1 MTRLTVCPP
10 FPACAALV
18 VAAALALPAMAQSI
32 QQTAIT
38 HSRALT
44 PAPSVVT
51 SLTANLTDPA
61 PQIQNRTWT
70 GLVRNLQIE
79 VLPGPDATT
88 FGVGPDVRCAYG
100 PGDKDDRVVEFH
112 NPTDT
117 YSRGQPIARACP
129 TWGPAKCSRSV
140 TFMGHTFTANRGYPA
155 CTGPTETLNVD
166 GYTGSTPTQ
175 QAGDTPST
183 YTPGTPGTFTPG
195 TTPTPRAKT
204 PSNGIFRVRIW
215 GNVCINGGTNCLS
228 LRDPMTT
235 RWLAG
240 STGVIH
246 LTGYGATFRPGSP
259 HCGPA
264 RWPSEAWRMRG
275 GPGYA
280 EYCDITVDVRN

>member
-112 NPTDT
+112 NA
-117 YSRGQPIARACP
+117 RGLYFRDQPIARACP

-140 TFMGHTFTANRGYPA
+140 TVMGHTFTANRGYPP
-155 CTGPTETLNVD
+155 CPGEWGND
-166 GYTGSTPTQ
+166 GAPALGAAADEIPDSRQELSATRRTS
-175 QAGDTPST
+175 
-183 YTPGTPGTFTPG
+183 
-195 TTPTPRAKT
+195 KT
-204 PSNGIFRVRIW
+204 ANGIFKVRIW
-215 GNVCINGGTNCLS
+215 GNFCYAAGGVCRSLKTIDGT
-228 LRDPMTT
+228 T
-235 RWLAG
+235 
-240 STGVIH
+240 
-246 LTGYGATFRPGSP
+246 LTAPLVSRYGYAATFRPGPSN
-259 HCGPA
+259 CGPA
-264 RWPSEAWRMRG
+264 RWPSEAWQQRN

-280 EYCDITVDVRN
+280 EYCDITVDVRR